1 MKINFDRGNLS
12 FNAGLILIK
21 EFICKIVLDKLIS
34 KHFQTV
40 DNTIR
45 THKDVENLLQK
56 IYQQLAGYFM
66 DDDSDE
72 LTVDPI
78 FTNLL
83 DKRSLASQPTMSCF
97 FNRMD
102 EIISEKEQKLENLL
116 FVYLCSFGLWV
127 TGILS
132 LTIMDSAEPLA
143 NRL

>member
-45 THKDVENLLQK
+45 THKDAENLLQK
-56 IYQQLAGYFM
+56 IYQQLADYFM

-72 LTVDPI
+72 LTVDLI

-83 DKRSLASQPTMSCF
+83 DKGSLASQPTMSCF